1 MQSDDLTI
9 ETAMKT
15 TGVCILLSLGMLVTA
30 CQEAP
35 VTGRQQLV
43 LISPEQATEMG
54 TEAYKQIL
62 SESKISQDQS
72 LRQRVQ
78 EVGSRIA
85 AVVDRDKQ
93 YKWEFTVIEDATPN
107 AFALPGGKVGVHTG
121 LFKVAENDAQ
131 LAAVLGHEIAHV
143 TVRHSAER
151 ISQQMVV
158 QGGLLGLGAATGGEY
173 VNVAKTAATLGL
185 VLPFSRKQESEA
197 DQVGLRYMAEAG
209 YDPHAAVKLWQNFAK
224 AGGDRAP
231 SFLSTHPAPDDRIER
246 IQAQLADVMPI
257 YEKNRR
263 G

>member
-1 MQSDDLTI
+1 
-9 ETAMKT
+9 MKT
-15 TGVCILLSLGMLVTA
+15 TGACILLSLGILVSA
-30 CQEAP
+30 CEQSP

-54 TEAYKQIL
+54 TEAYRQIL
-62 SESKISQDQS
+62 SESKISQDRS
-72 LRQRVQ
+72 LRQRVEQ
-78 EVGSRIA
+78 VGSRIA
-85 AVVDRDKQ
+85 AVVDRDNK
-93 YKWEFTVIEDATPN
+93 YKWEFTVIDDATPN

-121 LFKVAENDAQ
+121 LFKVTENDAQ

-158 QGGLLGLGAATGGEY
+158 QGGLVGIGAAAGGEY
-173 VNVAKTAATLGL
+173 VNLAKTAATLGV

-209 YDPHAAVKLWQNFAK
+209 YDPRAAVKLWQNFAK

-231 SFLSTHPAPDDRIER
+231 TFLSTHPAPGNRIEQ
-246 IQAQLADVMPI
+246 IQARLPEVMPI
-257 YEKNRR
+257 YKKNMR